1 MVFPKKAVLVEV
13 GPRDGFQNVKSLIS
27 TEDKLAIIRQ
37 LIKSGVRQ
45 MEITSFVNPKWI
57 PQMADAAEVAA
68 AILKEAPDDFRAI
81 ALAPNPRGV
90 ENAVKA
96 GMQNITYVV
105 SASESHNKHN
115 VNRAIDESLEE
126 IKKVVS
132 DYQDIHFRVS
142 LSVAF
147 GCPYEGEVPA
157 EQVLRILDRLY
168 SFGIREIVLCDT
180 VGTANPK
187 QVLDLVAA
195 VRELHSDF
203 QIGLHFHDT
212 RGMGIANVLA
222 GLQAGIDVFET
233 CCGGLGGCPFA
244 PGSAG
249 NTSTEDML
257 GMWNAMGIENGINL
271 EEYLKAVE
279 IVKEKV
285 NAPITGRLANICSGS
300 V

>member
-1 MVFPKKAVLVEV
+1 MTVPQRATLVEV
-13 GPRDGFQNVKSLIS
+13 GPRDGFQNVKVQIT
-27 TEDKLAIIRQ
+27 TEDKIAIIRQ
-37 LIKSGVRQ
+37 LIKAGVKQ

-57 PQMADAAEVAA
+57 PQMADAADVVGI
-68 AILKEAPDDFRAI
+68 ILKEAPEDFRAI

-96 GMQNITYVV
+96 GLKNITYVV

-115 VNRAIDESLEE
+115 VNRSIEESLGQIREA
-126 IKKVVS
+126 VS
-132 DYQDIHFRVS
+132 TYPDICFRVS

-147 GCPYEGEVPA
+147 GCPYEGEVPR
-157 EQVLRILDRLY
+157 EQVLTILEQLY

-180 VGTANPK
+180 IGEANPK
-187 QVLDLVAA
+187 QVAA
-195 VRELHSDF
+195 MIEAVQALHPDF
-203 QIGLHFHDT
+203 ILGLHFHDT

-222 GLQAGIDVFET
+222 GLLAGVEIFET
-233 CCGGLGGCPFA
+233 CLGGLGGCPFA

-257 GMWNAMGIENGINL
+257 GMWDSMGIENNINL
-271 EEYLKAVE
+271 DEFMKAVE

-285 NAPITGRLANICSGS
+285 EAPITGRLANMCKTI
-300 V
+300 

>member
-1 MVFPKKAVLVEV
+1 MAAIPQRATLVEV
-13 GPRDGFQNVKSLIS
+13 GPRDGFQNVKAQIA

-37 LIKSGVRQ
+37 LIRSGVKQ

-57 PQMADAAEVAA
+57 PQMADAAVVAET
-68 AILKEAPDDFRAI
+68 ILKEAPEDFRAI

-96 GMQNITYVV
+96 GLKNVTYVV

-115 VNRAIDESLEE
+115 VNRSIDESLEQIGE
-126 IKKVVS
+126 VVS
-132 DYQDIHFRVS
+132 NYPGIKFRVS

-147 GCPYEGEVPA
+147 GCPYEGEVPR
-157 EQVLRILDRLY
+157 ERVLRILDRLY

-180 VGTANPK
+180 VGVANPR
-187 QVLDLVAA
+187 QVAA
-195 VRELHSDF
+195 MVEAVRTLHSDF
-203 QIGLHFHDT
+203 ILGLHFHDT

-222 GLQAGIDVFET
+222 GLLGGVEIFET
-233 CCGGLGGCPFA
+233 CLGGLGGCPFA

-257 GMWNAMGIENGINL
+257 GMWNSMGIESGIDL
-271 EEYLKAVE
+271 DEFLKAVE

-285 NAPITGRLANICSGS
+285 EAPVTGRLANMCKAG
-300 V
+300 